1 MKATPLPLVDL
12 ASLTHAHIGQ
22 RDDSQYGR
30 EAYDKYVA
38 LRKQYAGMVVAVS
51 DNEKYES
58 RGWDDG
64 DTVYRRTVWVFDGV
78 TTKMFDTDSAEV
90 GHKKGRATAW
100 AVDASPETMA
110 AYYKWL
116 LTISLP
122 TLALEKGELAKRKHI
137 AAALNPTETSG
148 PTILA
153 KGQIYKVVRGRKV
166 PHGTTG
172 KVFWFGDKG
181 WGMSVGLSTS
191 DRKDSNGRNLDVV
204 FVALKNLEYV
214 PDATTAN
221 AVAAATA
228 SRADA
233 DAVGVLAGMEWYKA
247 EVEAWIAN
255 TGYDRDSVHERVIQV
270 LTSFVQDK
278 TCASASAPVLGGMNA
293 FVLALAAMGG
303 PKETA

>member
-12 ASLTHAHIGQ
+12 ASLTHAHIGY
-22 RDDSQYGR
+22 RDDSQHGR

-38 LRKQYAGMVVAVS
+38 LRKQYAGMVVAVY

-78 TTKMFDTDSAEV
+78 ATKMFDTDVAEV
-90 GHKKGRATAW
+90 GYKNGRATAW

-122 TLALEKGELAKRKHI
+122 TRALENGERAKAQHI
-137 AAALNPTETSG
+137 ADAEAEATIAANPT
-148 PTILA
+148 LA
-153 KGQIYKVVRGRKV
+153 KGQTYKVVRGRKV

-191 DRKDSNGRNLDVV
+191 DRKDPRGRNLDVV

-233 DAVGVLAGMEWYKA
+233 DAVGMRVAMDWYKNA
-247 EVEAWIAN
+247 VEEWIAT
-255 TGYDRDSVHERVIQV
+255 TGYDRDSVRERVIQV
-270 LTSFVQDK
+270 LTSIVSDN
-278 TCASASAPVLGGMNA
+278 TCAPAPA
-293 FVLALAAMGG
+293 QSLALAAMVA
-303 PKETA
+303 EQTA